1 MDISILKSTVKAMV
15 ASPKGLLAADES
27 TKTIQKRF
35 DALGIE
41 CTEENRLFYRT
52 MLFTTPG
59 VEEFL
64 SGVIL
69 YDETLRQKTPDGV
82 TIPKL
87 LQDRGIIPGIKV
99 DKGVHDL
106 PNFPGEKVAEGLDGL
121 RDRLAEYKELGAKF
135 AKFRSTIQIGDGIP
149 TDTCIEANA
158 EVLARYASL
167 CQEQDIVPIVEPE
180 VLLDG
185 SHTIEESFDAQVR
198 TLKKVFERI
207 KAHKVILEGMIL
219 KPSMVMSGK
228 GCPIQ
233 ADSVKVAQMTVDAL
247 KESVPSDVGGI
258 AFLSGGQSDESAIAN
273 LAEINKLGPPAGG
286 WSLTFSYSR
295 GLQNAPMK
303 IWARSE
309 SEARRAGKTENVKAA
324 QDEFYKRCKAA
335 SLARQG
341 KLS

>member
-1 MDISILKSTVKAMV
+1 MMT
-15 ASPKGLLAADES
+15 SPKGLLAADES

-35 DALGIE
+35 DVLGIE
-41 CTEENRLFYRT
+41 CTEENRLAYRQ

-69 YDETLRQKTPDGV
+69 FDETLRQKTTDGIA
-82 TIPKL
+82 IPKL
-87 LQDRGIIPGIKV
+87 LAGKGIIPGIKV

-121 RDRLAEYKELGAKF
+121 RDRLVEYKDLGAKF
-135 AKFRSTIQIGDGIP
+135 AKFRATIAIGDGIP

-158 EVLARYASL
+158 EVLARYATL
-167 CQEQDIVPIVEPE
+167 CQEADIVPIVEPE

-185 SHTIEESFDAQVR
+185 NHTIEQCFEAQIR

-207 KAHKVILEGMIL
+207 KAHKGVLEGMIL
-219 KPSMVMSGK
+219 KPSMVLSGK
-228 GCPIQ
+228 DCSVQ
-233 ADSVKVAQMTVDAL
+233 ADSKTVAKMSVDAL
-247 KESVPSDVGGI
+247 KQSVPPEAGGI
-258 AFLSGGQSDESAIAN
+258 AFLSGGQSDEASIEN
-273 LAEINKLGPPAGG
+273 LLEISKIGGPWP
-286 WSLTFSYSR
+286 LTFSYSR

-303 IWARSE
+303 IWA
-309 SEARRAGKTENVKAA
+309 GKEENIKAS
-324 QDEFYKRCKAA
+324 QDEFYKRCKSA

-341 KLS
+341 LPARAGKSS

>member
-1 MDISILKSTVKAMV
+1 MDIQTLKQTAQAMMV
-15 ASPKGLLAADES
+15 SPKGLLAADES

-41 CTEENRLFYRT
+41 CTEENRLVYRQ

-69 YDETLRQKTPDGV
+69 FDETLRQKTSDGV
-82 TIPKL
+82 AIPKL
-87 LQDRGIIPGIKV
+87 LEDKGLIPGIKV

-121 RDRLAEYKELGAKF
+121 RERLTEYKEMGAKF
-135 AKFRSTIQIGDGIP
+135 AKFRSTIQIGNNIP
-149 TDTCIEANA
+149 TDACIEANS
-158 EVLARYASL
+158 EVLAHYAAL
-167 CQEQDIVPIVEPE
+167 CQEQDIVPVVEPE

-185 SHTIEESFDAQVR
+185 DHTIEECFDAQVR
-198 TLKKVFERI
+198 TLKKVFERLKI
-207 KAHKVILEGMIL
+207 HKVVLAGMVL
-219 KPSMVMSGK
+219 KPSMVLSGK
-228 GCPIQ
+228 DCSIQ
-233 ADSVKVAQMTVDAL
+233 ADSKQVAKMTVDAL
-247 KESVPSDVGGI
+247 KQSVPDEVGGI
-258 AFLSGGQSDESAIAN
+258 AFLSGGQSDEAAIEN
-273 LAEINKLGPPAGG
+273 LLEISKLGGPWP
-286 WSLTFSYSR
+286 LTFSYSR

-303 IWARSE
+303 IWA
-309 SEARRAGKTENVKAA
+309 GKMENIKAA
-324 QDEFYKRCKAA
+324 QDEFYSRCQKV